1 MVGHVLTQKTMN
13 ICKEKLTFQK
23 SMDGGEKMGTLDRGY
38 EPRFKRQF
46 KDKRRKKKEFIPKKY
61 RNKYERRFK

>member
-1 MVGHVLTQKTMN
+1 MKFF
-13 ICKEKLTFQK
+13 KEKLTCQK
-23 SMDGGEKMGTLDRGY
+23 LMDGGEEMGTLDRRY

-46 KDKRRKKKEFIPKKY
+46 KDKRRKKREFTPKKY

>member
-1 MVGHVLTQKTMN
+1 MTQKTM
-13 ICKEKLTFQK
+13 KFFKGKSTLRS

-46 KDKRRKKKEFIPKKY
+46 KDKRRENSFLKSIETNMKGGSNDY
-61 RNKYERRFK
+61 THNC

>member
-1 MVGHVLTQKTMN
+1 MTQKTM
-13 ICKEKLTFQK
+13 KFFKGKSTLRS

-46 KDKRRKKKEFIPKKY
+46 KDKMRKKREFIPKKY

>member
-1 MVGHVLTQKTMN
+1 
-13 ICKEKLTFQK
+13 
-23 SMDGGEKMGTLDRGY
+23 MGTLDQGY

-46 KDKRRKKKEFIPKKY
+46 KDKLRKRRKFVPKRY

>member
-1 MVGHVLTQKTMN
+1 
-13 ICKEKLTFQK
+13 
-23 SMDGGEKMGTLDRGY
+23 MDGGENMGTLDRGY

-46 KDKRRKKKEFIPKKY
+46 KDKRRKKREFTPKKY